1 MFIDHYIISKSFW
14 DGRNK
19 SGVELSFNKDGK
31 KEAINRA
38 IGDLMERTLKRRD
51 EAKGNRDEE
60 IRKALLP
67 KLNEWFEKPE
77 IKITEKEFDKWHN
90 KACDAVLEV
99 LQRFYTNND
108 YLKTPVQYG
117 KAQKI
122 VNMTMKGMYCL
133 KGADAY
139 EKHFKFCHMALDS
152 FTLEWFK
159 RYIARQ
165 WFNSKKERGLQIKV
179 TTDGG
184 SFPKWSNLNYTQN
197 SLELTYEQY
206 EQTPDVR
213 LDDNKKYHYMFFV
226 KTIRAYFD
234 PTNKNN
240 QYSGLTP
247 LQAEFCIWPEMKL
260 RMATEA
266 FLFELDPIRYKESE
280 AANAEKQNLRN
291 LSVDTLIQRVKD
303 TIKDYQFR

>member
-1 MFIDHYIISKSFW
+1 MFIDHYTISKRFW

-19 SGVELSFNKDGK
+19 SGVELSFNEDGK

-38 IGDLMERTLKRRD
+38 IGDLMARTLKRKAG
-51 EAKGNRDEE
+51 AKGNRDEE

-67 KLNEWFEKPE
+67 KLNKWFEKPE

-122 VNMTMKGMYCL
+122 VNMTMKGIYCL
-133 KGADAY
+133 KGADNY
-139 EKHFKFCHMALDS
+139 EKHFEYCHIALDS

-159 RYIARQ
+159 RYVAQQ
-165 WFNSKKERGLQIKV
+165 WFNSEKERALQIKV

-184 SFPKWSNLNYTQN
+184 RFPKWSNLDFKEG
-197 SLELTYEQY
+197 SLSLTYKNY
-206 EQTPDVR
+206 EEKPDLR
-213 LDDNKKYHYMFFV
+213 THEGKYHYMFFV
-226 KTIRAYFD
+226 KTIRKYFKLVD
-234 PTNKNN
+234 EKNP
-240 QYSGLTP
+240 YSGLTP

-266 FLFELDPIRYKESE
+266 FLFELDPIRYKESK